1 MRPTLRTILLA
12 LLLIIAAHLGDHWA
26 WTHLAR
32 PDVYDR
38 DFGRMWRIFGYLP
51 LWLIAAGALWAQT
64 RDRRTAWLL
73 ALVPTAGGAICALL
87 QVVLRRER
95 PGLHAGHYF
104 FRPFTD
110 RPFHGAE
117 FGLPSSHAMVA
128 FSAAWLLS
136 RLYPRAWPI
145 WLAMAVGCAVT
156 RVQAQAHF
164 LSDVAVGAVA
174 AYFLVAVVWRRW
186 GASPHTEQAI

>member
-1 MRPTLRTILLA
+1 MLV
-12 LLLIIAAHLGDHWA
+12 IIAAHLGDHWA
-26 WTHLAR
+26 WIHLAR

-51 LWLIAAGALWAQT
+51 LWLIAALALWAQT

-73 ALVPTAGGAICALL
+73 ALVPTAAGAICALL

-95 PGLHAGHYF
+95 PGLHDGHYY
-104 FRPFTD
+104 FRPFAD

-128 FSAAWLLS
+128 FAAAWLLC

-145 WLAMAVGCAVT
+145 WVTMAAGCAVS
-156 RVQAQAHF
+156 RVLAQAHF
-164 LSDVAVGAVA
+164 LSDVTVGAIA
-174 AYFLVAVVWRRW
+174 AYFLVAVIWSRW
-186 GASPHTEQAI
+186 GAAPRAEPLT